1 MSAASAPDPTP
12 FTPGRIGFGG
22 YRVDDETPE
31 HRQALVMALD
41 AGCSLVD
48 TSTNYTDG
56 HSERLIGS
64 VLGELA
70 ARDPARRARVTVV
83 SKIGYVQGQ
92 NLALAHERE
101 RSGSPFPEM
110 VRYMDGCWHCIHPE
124 FLKDQLGR
132 SRHRLS
138 VQRLD
143 VCLLHNPEYF
153 LTDARKHGTGTDLDA
168 TRAEFYRRLQ
178 EAFACLEE
186 RVRMGEIGAYGVSSN
201 SAVLPPGDPEATS
214 VRRMLQAAVAAG
226 GRKHHFKVLQ
236 IPMNL
241 FESGGALQRNTGP
254 EDGETALEAA
264 AATGLTVLIN
274 RPLNA
279 FVDGRLVRVA
289 DVPLP
294 PPGPPLEAT
303 RASLAALLEEHQKRF
318 AAALPP
324 EGAEAAEQLEQ
335 LVEQVAGLAEEI
347 DDHQH
352 WEQIAQQYVI
362 PRVNMLIGALA
373 RSIPREHE
381 ADWRAWWA
389 RCLPCLDDLTA
400 EVARRAAIA
409 GAGTPRSIAAMIDPL
424 FPAARRQE
432 SLSRKA
438 LWLLCSTPGVSCVLV
453 GMRRSEY
460 VEDAMAVA
468 GWDPHPDPLAV
479 LRAVRAA
486 PQLSKAP

>member
-1 MSAASAPDPTP
+1 V
-12 FTPGRIGFGG
+12 GRIGFGG
-22 YRVDDETPE
+22 YRVDDETPG
-31 HRQALVMALD
+31 HREALVAALE
-41 AGCSLVD
+41 AGCTLID

-56 HSERLIGS
+56 RSERLIGS

-70 ARDPARRARVTVV
+70 ARDPARRATVTVV

-110 VRYMDGCWHCIHPE
+110 VRYMEGCWHCIHPE

-143 VCLLHNPEYF
+143 VCLLHNPEYY
-153 LTDARKHGTGTDLDA
+153 LTDARKHGHGADLDA
-168 TRAEFYRRLQ
+168 TRAEFYRRIQ
-178 EAFACLEE
+178 EAFAFLEE

-214 VRRMLQAAVAAG
+214 VRRMMQAAVAAG
-226 GRKHHFKVLQ
+226 GKKHHFKVLQ

-241 FESGGALQRNTGP
+241 FESGGALQRNTGS
-254 EDGETALEAA
+254 EEGETALEAA
-264 AATGLTVLIN
+264 ASAGLAVLIN

-303 RASLAALLEEHQKRF
+303 RAALAALLSEHRERF

-324 EGAEAAEQLEQ
+324 EGAEAADQMEQ
-335 LVEQVAGLAEEI
+335 LVEQVAALAEEI

-352 WEQIAQQYVI
+352 WEQIARQYVI

-373 RSIPREHE
+373 RSIPREQE
-381 ADWRAWWA
+381 AAWRDWWS
-389 RCLPCLDDLTA
+389 RCLPRLDDLTA
-400 EVARRAAIA
+400 EVGRRAAVA
-409 GAGTPRSIAAMIDPL
+409 GAGTPRSIAALIDPHL
-424 FPAARRQE
+424 PETRRRE

-438 LWLLCSTPGVSCVLV
+438 VWLLSSTPGVSCVLV

-460 VEDAMAVA
+460 VEDAMAVS
-468 GWDPHPDPLAV
+468 GWEPHPDPLAIF
-479 LRAVRAA
+479 RAVRAA